1 MKRSTVLIGWKSYT
15 SEKLRTLWH
24 ANSTVTPLTSQIHGD
39 GQPFLMCWSFGSGLA
54 SAFTRSA
61 WSVSEVSFSRHMAL
75 WLCCTI
81 FFSVWSEYHAWKGI
95 DVRVYP
101 RFVQVLFARSNLCK
115 ISGDDGFKGFCV
127 IHFIRRFAFSDRQS
141 LEMDTR

>member
-1 MKRSTVLIGWKSYT
+1 MLRRCYKNLHKFFSHIKERSTWGMKRSTVLIGWKSYT
-15 SEKLRTLWH
+15 SEKLLTLWH
-24 ANSTVTPLTSQIHGD
+24 ANSTVTTLTSRIHGD

-81 FFSVWSEYHAWKGI
+81 FFFRMIGVSRLKRHWCSSLSQICAGSFCQIKL
-95 DVRVYP
+95 
-101 RFVQVLFARSNLCK
+101 VQNIWGWPL
-115 ISGDDGFKGFCV
+115 
-127 IHFIRRFAFSDRQS
+127 
-141 LEMDTR
+141 